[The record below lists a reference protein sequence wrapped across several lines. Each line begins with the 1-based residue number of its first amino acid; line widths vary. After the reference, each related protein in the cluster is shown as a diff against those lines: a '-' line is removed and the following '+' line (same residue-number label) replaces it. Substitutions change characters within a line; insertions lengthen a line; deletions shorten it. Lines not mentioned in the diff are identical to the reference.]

1 MPRQNIISGFRLA
14 ALGGIITSLTPLFVS
29 GATAN
34 IIDPVVI
41 NRRVGIDYSVCA
53 RELLEQNIAPNQVAI
68 ACSQALIPPDLSL
81 CAIKIS
87 SLTPIAALEALTTC
101 NRVRRPLELSTC
113 VTDIFSRTQGTDPIV
128 LASSAN
134 LVMDNCRRSLLPLRF
149 ADCVSGL
156 SQQINFGTD
165 AALRTCIAAEES
177 R

>member
-1 MPRQNIISGFRLA
+1 MSRQNIISGFRLA
-14 ALGGIITSLTPLFVS
+14 ALGGIVTSLTPLFIS

-53 RELLEQNIAPNQVAI
+53 RELLEQNIAADQVAI

-87 SLTPIAALEALTTC
+87 SLTPIAALDALTTC

-156 SQQINFGTD
+156 SQQLNLGTD
-165 AALRTCIAAEES
+165 AALRTCIAAEE
-177 R
+177 RR